1 LLDNTKK
8 MGNPAEDKETI
19 QKLKLKMKK
28 IAEDNELL
36 RKKELEKHDKLVRA
50 ERRVVEFE
58 QQEGNELPIGKEE
71 NLIHEID

>member
-1 LLDNTKK
+1 

-71 NLIHEID
+71 NLIH

>member
-1 LLDNTKK
+1 

-36 RKKELEKHDKLVRA
+36 RKK
-50 ERRVVEFE
+50 
-58 QQEGNELPIGKEE
+58 
-71 NLIHEID
+71 